1 MQFGLCLPTFETIA
15 TRDAI
20 VRAARL
26 ADDEGWD
33 SVWVTDHVL
42 MASDQPHP
50 YGHIFEALS
59 TLAFVAGMTRRVKL
73 GTSIIVLPQRNPI
86 VVAKEIATLDVLS
99 QGRVLLGV
107 AAGWNER
114 EFAFLGV
121 DFHQRAKRLKEYVA
135 VMRALWTQ
143 PNPSFQGNF
152 YRFSNTLF
160 SPKPVQA
167 HIPIW
172 LGGNSDAAARRAARI
187 GDGWHVTGTA
197 PEGVQKSVDMIRP
210 LLNNRAFT
218 ISVRSEVV
226 LNGSLPIEFAGPDG
240 TKRRRLGPT
249 LADIIRGVEEYRA
262 VGAKYMVFVL
272 RDDDMAEMETHIK
285 EIAREVLP
293 RFQK

>member
-1 MQFGLCLPTFETIA
+1 MQFGLCLPTFESIA

-42 MASDQPHP
+42 MALDQQHP

-59 TLAFVAGMTRRVKL
+59 ALSFVAGTTRRVKL

-86 VVAKEIATLDVLS
+86 IVAKEIATLDVLS
-99 QGRVLLGV
+99 QGRVILGV
-107 AAGWNER
+107 AAGWNDR
-114 EFAFLGV
+114 EFAFLGA

-143 PNPSFQGNF
+143 PNPSFEGNF

-172 LGGNSDAAARRAARI
+172 LGGNSDAARRRAARI

-197 PEGVQKSVDMIRP
+197 PEGVKKSVEIIRP

-218 ISVRSEVV
+218 ISIRSEVV

-240 TKRRRLGPT
+240 TQRRRLGPT
-249 LADIIRGVEEYRA
+249 VADIIRGVEEYRA
-262 VGAKYMVFVL
+262 AGAEYMVFVL
-272 RDDDMAEMETHIK
+272 RDDEIAGMEQHIK

-293 RFQK
+293 RFK